1 MTELEPEILRLPDE
15 IIGRSL
21 GAKAKNYDILDL
33 QSGEFYHLSEG
44 SRLRDIQVFAG
55 KGTRI
60 EFRDAGKYA
69 ARYGGEKKDWQHV
82 KGKGLVDTSEG
93 DRPAELHW
101 VQCEGIG
108 KQEMFVKRWLDES

>member
-1 MTELEPEILRLPDE
+1 MAPDILWLPDE

-33 QSGEFYHLSEG
+33 QTGDMYHLSEG
-44 SRLRDIQVFAG
+44 SRLQDIQVFAG

-60 EFRDAGKYA
+60 AFRDAAKYA
-69 ARYGGEKKDWQHV
+69 QRYGGNVEDWQHV
-82 KGKGLVDTSEG
+82 KGQGLVDTPEG

-101 VQCEGIG
+101 VQCDGLG
-108 KQEMFVKRWLDES
+108 KQEMFVKRWLD

>member
-1 MTELEPEILRLPDE
+1 MEPEILRLPDE
-15 IIGRSL
+15 IIDRSV

-33 QSGEFYHLSEG
+33 QTGDMYHLSEG
-44 SRLRDIQVFAG
+44 SRLHDIQVFAG
-55 KGTRI
+55 KGTRV
-60 EFRDAGKYA
+60 EFRNAAKYVE
-69 ARYGGEKKDWQHV
+69 RYGGNIKDWQYV
-82 KGKGLVDTSEG
+82 KGTGLVDTPEG